1 MKTRS
6 LPILSFTDARTHGGR
21 LLVALLGVTL
31 ACLGC
36 GCRLLQTA
44 VDVPAQTVRAVTP
57 GQKDKGQA
65 DPVEIQQKLLR
76 FADDF
81 STRTGIGVDKLQ
93 TGSNALTRAEVLQ
106 SKIALVTENC
116 SIVSGPNA
124 IANLLDMT
132 VFVTVTRMA
141 LEEYWLPKIFGEPAR
156 PLLEICSSA
165 EKEIWLLAGKVLKE
179 EQQAE
184 LHAAIAQWRREN
196 PLPESVLA
204 ARAVSFT
211 SGMAK
216 ERNATTARV
225 DSVFSLLNVD
235 PLSGMEPAVREI
247 AQTRLFAERTLFVTQ
262 KMPTLLRWQMELLS
276 LNVTTI
282 PSVQQ
287 LVTNS
292 TQISTSVERFAAA
305 AEKLPGQ
312 ISAERAE
319 ILKALEAQEKN
330 LTPLVNE
337 VRHTLAAGSQM
348 STSLNTTLA
357 TFDALMKRF
366 GVGETNN
373 ATPPDTNA
381 APFRIQDY
389 GQAAGQFE
397 QMARQLTEL
406 LLAVEETTGSNNLSR
421 ISTQL
426 TPVVQQAQTSG
437 KEIVDYAFWRAILL
451 VVFAL
456 VAAVIYRLLSSR
468 LHPSSRSKPNSP

>member
-1 MKTRS
+1 MA
-6 LPILSFTDARTHGGR
+6 LLSFTLASLGG
-21 LLVALLGVTL
+21 
-31 ACLGC
+31 

-44 VDVPAQTVRAVTP
+44 VEVPAQTVRAVTP

-81 STRTGIGVDKLQ
+81 STRTGIGVDKLH
-93 TGSNALTRAEVLQ
+93 TGTNALTRAEVLQ
-106 SKIALVTENC
+106 WKIALVTENC

-141 LEEYWLPKIFGEPAR
+141 LEEHWLPKIFGEPAR
-156 PLLEICSSA
+156 PLLEICSGA
-165 EKEIWLLAGKVLKE
+165 EKEIWLLAGKVLKG

-276 LNVTTI
+276 FNVTTI

-292 TQISTSVERFAAA
+292 TQISTSVERFATA

-348 STSLNTTLA
+348 STSLNTTLT

-406 LLAVEETTGSNNLSR
+406 WLAVEETTGSNNLSR

>member
-1 MKTRS
+1 M
-6 LPILSFTDARTHGGR
+6 
-21 LLVALLGVTL
+21 
-31 ACLGC
+31 
-36 GCRLLQTA
+36 
-44 VDVPAQTVRAVTP
+44 
-57 GQKDKGQA
+57 
-65 DPVEIQQKLLR
+65 
-76 FADDF
+76 
-81 STRTGIGVDKLQ
+81 
-93 TGSNALTRAEVLQ
+93 
-106 SKIALVTENC
+106 
-116 SIVSGPNA
+116 
-124 IANLLDMT
+124 
-132 VFVTVTRMA
+132 
-141 LEEYWLPKIFGEPAR
+141 
-156 PLLEICSSA
+156 
-165 EKEIWLLAGKVLKE
+165 LKE
-179 EQQAE
+179 AQQAE

-211 SGMAK
+211 SEMAK
-216 ERNATTARV
+216 KRNDATARV

-276 LNVTTI
+276 FNVTTI

-292 TQISTSVERFAAA
+292 TQISTSVERFATA

-337 VRHTLAAGSQM
+337 VRQTLAAGSQM
-348 STSLNTTLA
+348 STSLNTTLT

-406 LLAVEETTGSNNLSR
+406 LLAVEKTTGSNNLSR

-437 KEIVDYAFWRAILL
+437 KEIVDYAFWRGILL
-451 VVFAL
+451 VVFVL
-456 VAAVIYRLLSSR
+456 VAALIYRFLSRR
-468 LHPSSRSKPNSP
+468 LDPSSRSKPNSP

>member
-1 MKTRS
+1 MA
-6 LPILSFTDARTHGGR
+6 LLSFTLASLGG
-21 LLVALLGVTL
+21 
-31 ACLGC
+31 

-44 VDVPAQTVRAVTP
+44 VEVPAQTVRAVTP

-81 STRTGIGVDKLQ
+81 STRTGIGVDKLH
-93 TGSNALTRAEVLQ
+93 TGTNALTRAEVLQ
-106 SKIALVTENC
+106 WKIALVTENC

-141 LEEYWLPKIFGEPAR
+141 LEEHWLPKIFGEPAR
-156 PLLEICSSA
+156 PLLEICSGA

-211 SGMAK
+211 SEMAK
-216 ERNATTARV
+216 KRNDATARV

-276 LNVTTI
+276 FNVTTI

-292 TQISTSVERFAAA
+292 TQISTSVERFATA

-337 VRHTLAAGSQM
+337 VRQTLAAGSQM
-348 STSLNTTLA
+348 STSLNTTLT

-366 GVGETNN
+366 GVGEANN
-373 ATPPDTNA
+373 ATPPDPNA

-406 LLAVEETTGSNNLSR
+406 LLAVEKTTGSNNLSR

-451 VVFAL
+451 VVFVL
-456 VAAVIYRLLSSR
+456 VAALIYRFLSRR
-468 LHPSSRSKPNSP
+468 LDPSSRSKPNSP

>member
-21 LLVALLGVTL
+21 LLVALLSFTL
-31 ACLGC
+31 ASLGG

-44 VDVPAQTVRAVTP
+44 VEVPAQTVRAVTP
-57 GQKDKGQA
+57 GQKDEGQV

-93 TGSNALTRAEVLQ
+93 TGTNALTRAEVLQ
-106 SKIALVTENC
+106 WKIALVTENC

-141 LEEYWLPKIFGEPAR
+141 LEEHWLPKIFGEPAR
-156 PLLEICSSA
+156 PLLEICSGA

-211 SGMAK
+211 SEMAK
-216 ERNATTARV
+216 KRNDATARV

-276 LNVTTI
+276 FNVTTI

-292 TQISTSVERFAAA
+292 TQISTSVERFATA

-337 VRHTLAAGSQM
+337 VRQTLAAGSQM
-348 STSLNTTLA
+348 STSLNTTLT

-366 GVGETNN
+366 GVGEANN

-406 LLAVEETTGSNNLSR
+406 LLAVEKTTGSNNLSR

-437 KEIVDYAFWRAILL
+437 KEIVDYAFWRGILL
-451 VVFAL
+451 VVFVL
-456 VAAVIYRLLSSR
+456 VAALIYRFLSRR
-468 LHPSSRSKPNSP
+468 LDPSSRSKPNSP